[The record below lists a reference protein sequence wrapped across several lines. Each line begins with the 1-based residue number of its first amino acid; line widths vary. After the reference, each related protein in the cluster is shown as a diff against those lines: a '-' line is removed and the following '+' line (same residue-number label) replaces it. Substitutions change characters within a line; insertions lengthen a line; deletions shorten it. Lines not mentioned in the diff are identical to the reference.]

1 MPDPLP
7 NLEIES
13 VHGDDAYVIRVQG
26 ELDLASCPKLDF
38 ALMDAEE
45 SRASRIVLDLE
56 ELMFIDSSGLEALLR
71 ASRRSA
77 SNGTRLQITR
87 GKGYPAEMFRLTAL
101 DQTLPLTDPSL
112 CPAIAGS
119 SYSS

>member
-7 NLEIES
+7 LEIDTL
-13 VHGDDAYVIRVQG
+13 HGDDAYVIRVQG
-26 ELDLASCPKLDF
+26 ELDLASCPEFDC
-38 ALMDAEE
+38 ALMNAEK
-45 SRASRIVLDLE
+45 SRASRIVVDLE
-56 ELMFIDSSGLEALLR
+56 ELTFIDSSGLRALLT

-77 SNGTRLQITR
+77 SNGNRLQMTR
-87 GKGYPAEMFRLTAL
+87 GKGYPAEMFRLTAF
-101 DQTLPLTDPSL
+101 DQTLPLIHPSF